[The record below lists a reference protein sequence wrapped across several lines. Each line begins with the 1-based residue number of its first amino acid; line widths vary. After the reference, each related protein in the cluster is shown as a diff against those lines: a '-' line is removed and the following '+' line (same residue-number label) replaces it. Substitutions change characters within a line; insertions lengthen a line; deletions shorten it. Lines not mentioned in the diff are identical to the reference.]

1 MELEPDE
8 RKLKP
13 YCKYRNYINVSRSES
28 YKGVIVPTFMEDRS
42 EAEAMLE
49 EHEDFY
55 RAAAKEI
62 LKLKLPFINLGIS
75 KNSAVPA
82 IKRGRLKWA
91 IPRYSPLGEFLISH
105 PLDTSTKAHVLMMTT
120 QKEDGT
126 YPYELITQKDLK
138 WYPIQYYRI
147 KVSGEMFTLA
157 ISKKYNMLMI
167 LKGRNVLKVDDPMW
181 EKVITKAT
189 MMFAL

>member
-28 YKGVIVPTFMEDRS
+28 YKGVIVPAFMEDRS

-62 LKLKLPFINLGIS
+62 FSLP
-75 KNSAVPA
+75 
-82 IKRGRLKWA
+82 
-91 IPRYSPLGEFLISH
+91 
-105 PLDTSTKAHVLMMTT
+105 M
-120 QKEDGT
+120 
-126 YPYELITQKDLK
+126 YPSLTNEEIYL
-138 WYPIQYYRI
+138 
-147 KVSGEMFTLA
+147 VSETLHR
-157 ISKKYNMLMI
+157 I
-167 LKGRNVLKVDDPMW
+167 LKCL
-181 EKVITKAT
+181 
-189 MMFAL
+189 

>member
-1 MELEPDE
+1 
-8 RKLKP
+8 
-13 YCKYRNYINVSRSES
+13 
-28 YKGVIVPTFMEDRS
+28 
-42 EAEAMLE
+42 
-49 EHEDFY
+49 
-55 RAAAKEI
+55 
-62 LKLKLPFINLGIS
+62 
-75 KNSAVPA
+75 
-82 IKRGRLKWA
+82 
-91 IPRYSPLGEFLISH
+91 
-105 PLDTSTKAHVLMMTT
+105 MMTT
-120 QKEDGT
+120 QNEDGT
-126 YPYELITQKDLK
+126 YPYELITKKDLK

>member
-1 MELEPDE
+1 MELKPDE

-28 YKGVIVPTFMEDRS
+28 YKGVIVPAFMEDRS

-91 IPRYSPLGEFLISH
+91 IPRYSPLGEFLISK
-105 PLDTSTKAHVLMMTT
+105 PLDTSTRAHVLMMTT
-120 QKEDGT
+120 QNEDGT
-126 YPYELITQKDLK
+126 YPYELITKKDLK

-167 LKGRNVLKVDDPMW
+167 LKGRNVFKVDDPMW

>member
-1 MELEPDE
+1 MELVGNMDE
-8 RKLKP
+8 IKL
-13 YCKYRNYINVSRSES
+13 YCVFDGYINV
-28 YKGVIVPTFMEDRS
+28 KQNMLKKVIYVPAYMQNRN
-42 EAEAMLE
+42 EATAMIE
-49 EHEDFY
+49 QHEGFY
-55 RAAAKEI
+55 RKAVRKI
-62 LKLKLPFINLGIS
+62 LQLKAEFINLGITN
-75 KNSAVPA
+75 NSTVPA
-82 IKRGRLKWA
+82 IYNSRLKWA
-91 IPRYSPLGEFLISH
+91 IPRYSTFGEFLISK
-105 PLDTSTKAHVLMMTT
+105 PLDTSTRAHVLMMTT
-120 QKEDGT
+120 QNEDGT
-126 YPYELITQKDLK
+126 YPYELITKKDLK